1 MRLRQQVEHAEQ
13 LLREAK
19 SVGETARAA
28 EQVQKKNTKKQKSV
42 GETARAAEQVQKK
55 YKKT

>member
-1 MRLRQQVEHAEQ
+1 MIVGEKERECVRLRQQLEHSEQQVERAEQ

-28 EQVQKKNTKKQKSV
+28 EQVQKKNTKK
-42 GETARAAEQVQKK
+42 RA
-55 YKKT
+55 